1 MSETGDRG
9 RGWGHT
15 EADTID
21 KLEGR
26 TLRESAIVLT
36 ELAVELADGSVEI
49 GHREPEEIAAAL
61 EREDQAEGMKLI
73 GDWPF

>member
-15 EADTID
+15 EADTLDKID
-21 KLEGR
+21 RR

-36 ELAVELADGSVEI
+36 ELAVELANDDIEI
-49 GHREPEEIAAAL
+49 DHREPEEVAVAL
-61 EREDQAEGMKLI
+61 EREDQAEGMKII